1 VFTNVPQSESRVQI
15 TNGVRGLKRVDIEV
29 NNEHFRVSNL
39 GDNEVRTLDIAAALL
54 PGNVN
59 RIVVQ
64 PHGPRGSSALL
75 GISN

>member
-1 VFTNVPQSESRVQI
+1 
-15 TNGVRGLKRVDIEV
+15 VDIEV